1 MGESEGGMG
10 TEEVSINH
18 FIGTQTAARQILLC
32 CGRPSPLRNL
42 VQQRVQR
49 VLDHHLCRVQFM
61 QAFRTFRHKS
71 TVDGVMIR
79 LASSTSRKSRLRRTS
94 RHDLRKSIAQDGCVR
109 RVCSVAT
116 LRNSAKNAPFI
127 VSGRHRTMMPD
138 KGRDSRT
145 KTKHKIAVKIQ
156 T

>member
-10 TEEVSINH
+10 TEDVSINH
-18 FIGTQTAARQILLC
+18 FIGTQTAARQILFC

-61 QAFRTFRHKS
+61 QAFRTFRHTS

-79 LASSTSRKSRLRRTS
+79 ARVEKVDCVERRGTTCANRLRKT
-94 RHDLRKSIAQDGCVR
+94 
-109 RVCSVAT
+109 VA
-116 LRNSAKNAPFI
+116 
-127 VSGRHRTMMPD
+127 
-138 KGRDSRT
+138 
-145 KTKHKIAVKIQ
+145 
-156 T
+156 